1 MIAGSRFI
9 DIRPSDGSGTSG
21 QDGADGKSA
30 YEIAVDYGFEGT
42 EQEWIESL
50 GGSAVVGYT
59 EIDWINGRPE
69 TVRKYASQGG
79 ELLSTVTI
87 SWVDNKPATVTTTT
101 GSTTST
107 TTLYWANGVPINVTK
122 D

>member
-1 MIAGSRFI
+1 MIGKFVDLRNT
-9 DIRPSDGSGTSG
+9 SGTG
-21 QDGADGKSA
+21 GTGLDGADGKSA
-30 YEIAVDYGFEGT
+30 YEIAVDYGFSGT

-50 GGSAVVGYT
+50 GGSVVVGYT
-59 EIDWINGRPE
+59 EIDWMNGRPE
-69 TVRKYASQGG
+69 TVRKYTSNGG

-87 SWVDNKPATVTTTT
+87 VWVDNKPASVTTIT

>member
-1 MIAGSRFI
+1 MIGKFVDLRNI
-9 DIRPSDGSGTSG
+9 SGTG
-21 QDGADGKSA
+21 GTGLDGADGKSA

-87 SWVDNKPATVTTTT
+87 LWVDNKPATVTTIT

>member
-87 SWVDNKPATVTTTT
+87 AWVDNKPYTVTTTT